1 MKTMA
6 KRPIKPERP
15 RERPIQQEEGEL
27 RLGKRNFLMLSL
39 GVLLICLGYV
49 RLRQGSITDAPIL
62 LVLGYCVVIPLGLV
76 LKP

>member
-1 MKTMA
+1 MA
-6 KRPIKPERP
+6 KKPIKPVSAPGGPAERDG
-15 RERPIQQEEGEL
+15 GEL

-39 GVLLICLGYV
+39 GVLLICVGYL
-49 RLRQGSITDAPIL
+49 RLRQGSVTDAPIL

>member
-1 MKTMA
+1 MA
-6 KRPIKPERP
+6 KRPTKRESAPGKPVE
-15 RERPIQQEEGEL
+15 QDGGEL

-62 LVLGYCVVIPLGLV
+62 LVLGYCIVIPLALV